1 MSFILDALK
10 RSERARRVLGA
21 AQPPPPAE
29 PPPPSRRGWALGGI
43 VVLLLSN
50 AALLGW
56 WLLRA
61 EPAVD
66 APLAPVAG
74 EVRSLAREA
83 GGSTGGSS
91 GPSGVVPPGSAS
103 ASRAVYASSFAAP
116 TPLAEL
122 EPALRARLEALHVD
136 VHGWADD
143 PSQRFV
149 IINLKRRVVG
159 DALDGGAQLVE
170 IVAEGAVVELDGRRV
185 LLPRQ

>member
-21 AQPPPPAE
+21 AEPPPPTE
-29 PPPPSRRGWALGGI
+29 LPPPSRRGRLLGGV
-43 VVLLLSN
+43 VVLLLAN

-56 WLLRA
+56 WLLRSDPAA
-61 EPAVD
+61 ETPP
-66 APLAPVAG
+66 APLAG

-83 GGSTGGSS
+83 GASS
-91 GPSGVVPPGSAS
+91 DAAAIAAAPATLEPS
-103 ASRAVYASSFAAP
+103 SRAVYAAAGAP
-116 TPLAEL
+116 VTPLAEV

-143 PSQRFV
+143 PRERFV
-149 IINLKRRVVG
+149 IINLKRRVAG
-159 DALDGGAQLVE
+159 DPLDGGARLVE
-170 IVAEGAVVELDGRRV
+170 IVADGAVVELDGRRV